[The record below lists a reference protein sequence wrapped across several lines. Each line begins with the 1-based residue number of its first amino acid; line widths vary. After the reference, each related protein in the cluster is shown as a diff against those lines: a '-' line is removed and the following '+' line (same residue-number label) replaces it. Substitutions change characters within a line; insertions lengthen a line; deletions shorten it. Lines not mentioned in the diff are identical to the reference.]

1 MEVKASRATEVT
13 AKGATNGNRNGKGA
27 TEENTNGATASDSQ
41 DEQAVTCFESFDDM
55 QLAEVSQGPVSR
67 RAPCFRRP
75 RRLQGLLRGIY
86 AYGFERPSL
95 IQQRAIV
102 PMTQGR
108 DIIAQ
113 SQSGTGCT
121 ASPRPCLAITVCS
134 VRRRNSCRA
143 PCCRCR
149 ENGNFQH
156 WFAARNRHICPHL
169 PGDRTGTHT

>member
-55 QLAEVSQGPVSR
+55 QLAE
-67 RAPCFRRP
+67 
-75 RRLQGLLRGIY
+75 GLLRGIY

-121 ASPRPCLAITVCS
+121 ASPRSLP
-134 VRRRNSCRA
+134 RNHRVLRS
-143 PCCRCR
+143 
-149 ENGNFQH
+149 ETQ
-156 WFAARNRHICPHL
+156 
-169 PGDRTGTHT
+169 

>member
-55 QLAEVSQGPVSR
+55 HLAEVSQGPVSR
-67 RAPCFRRP
+67 RALCFRRP

-121 ASPRPCLAITVCS
+121 ASPRSLP
-134 VRRRNSCRA
+134 RNHRVLRS
-143 PCCRCR
+143 
-149 ENGNFQH
+149 ETQ
-156 WFAARNRHICPHL
+156 
-169 PGDRTGTHT
+169 